1 MKCPTCGKSYKKS
14 VYHYKNHLATHSGGH
29 IRGGHIRGGLA
40 DIGGSYIKAPAGII
54 GDLNTL
60 NGWSKNS
67 IGLGFDVFGPT
78 CIGKGII
85 HPQATAIGLQQ
96 IITNSHFPTD
106 PIEQQ
111 QLDAIGGSIT
121 AGLSAAAAVALPFI
135 AKKLASWVAGKAVS
149 YAADKAGDYA
159 KTATTGLVKRGAKTL
174 WNKVTGQGYTEA
186 APWEEIDYI
195 EGNGFG
201 EIKLDSRRLTPLSW

>member
-14 VYHYKNHLATHSGGH
+14 VAHFKAHLATHSGGH
-29 IRGGHIRGGLA
+29 IRGGHIRGGHIRGGGLLGVA
-40 DIGGSYIKAPAGII
+40 DGGSYIKAPAGII
-54 GDLNTL
+54 GDVKAL
-60 NGWSKNS
+60 NGWSQS

-78 CIGKGII
+78 CIAKGKI
-85 HPQATAIGLQQ
+85 HPQATAIGLQRIVTDSQ
-96 IITNSHFPTD
+96 YPTD

-135 AKKLASWVAGKAVS
+135 AKKLASWVAGKAVN
-149 YAADKAGDYA
+149 YAAAKAGDYA
-159 KTATTGLVKRGAKTL
+159 KTATTGLVKRGAKAL
-174 WNKVTGQGYTEA
+174 WNKATGAGY
-186 APWEEIDYI
+186 PPVGY

-201 EIKLDSRRLTPLSW
+201 EIKLDSRRLTPLTW